1 MQGHLGRIFVVKSIF
16 WGTSAGVG
24 YELARSMVIQN
35 KRDTLRIYTT
45 VVNQL
50 SEFKI
55 TILKNLV
62 LRYRPTYRLGID
74 QST

>member
-1 MQGHLGRIFVVKSIF
+1 VKSIF
-16 WGTSAGVG
+16 WGISAGVG

-35 KRDTLRIYTT
+35 KRDTLKIYNT

-55 TILKNLV
+55 TILKKTRFTV
-62 LRYRPTYRLGID
+62 
-74 QST
+74 